1 MRNLIVLVLIII
13 MVSLVSYGQVI
24 NGKFV
29 RFGADSVIIKTDTD
43 ILNLPV
49 SKDLTVLDNTGQKVS
64 PASLF
69 ENANVTV
76 KYEDGVVK
84 SIVVDNQNVNY
95 LQNNEAKPEY
105 QILYREANYQQYN
118 IQTPYKV
125 SYVGYLP
132 VDYQSVV
139 YPTVDVYTAKINYY
153 NYVPV
158 KNSNTIGGSPALAQN
173 IDFYNNLLANNYYSP
188 RFYYE
193 TMSSVTES
201 QIPNYYYIGKMQEK
215 TPYYYKQEPTINSN
229 NLIYANNNSSILSNT
244 NSNKITGIIKDIN
257 ENKLVVVS
265 DKIYEIEINPNSSI
279 FVKKSG
285 KYIPLNNTQEL
296 RNLMNKQVE
305 LSINSDNNKLVANT
319 IIINSQ

>member
-201 QIPNYYYIGKMQEK
+201 QIPNYYYIAKMQEK

>member
-1 MRNLIVLVLIII
+1 MRNLIVLVLTII

-105 QILYREANYQQYN
+105 QLLYREANYQQYN

-201 QIPNYYYIGKMQEK
+201 QIPNYYYVAKMQEK

>member
-1 MRNLIVLVLIII
+1 MRNLIVLVLTII

-105 QILYREANYQQYN
+105 QLLYREANYQQYN

-201 QIPNYYYIGKMQEK
+201 QIPNYYYVAKMQEK

-285 KYIPLNNTQEL
+285 KYIPLNNTEEL

>member
-13 MVSLVSYGQVI
+13 MVSLASYGQVI

-49 SKDLTVLDNTGQKVS
+49 SRDLTVIDNTGQKVS
-64 PASLF
+64 SASLF

-84 SIVVDNQNVNY
+84 SIVVDNQYVNY
-95 LQNNEAKPEY
+95 LQNNETKPEY
-105 QILYREANYQQYN
+105 QILHREANYQYYN
-118 IQTPYKV
+118 NQTPSKI

-132 VDYQSVV
+132 VDYQSVA
-139 YPTVDVYTAKINYY
+139 YPTVDVYTGKINYY

-201 QIPNYYYIGKMQEK
+201 QIPNYYYVAKMQEK
-215 TPYYYKQEPTINSN
+215 TPYYYKQEPAVNSN
-229 NLIYANNNSSILSNT
+229 NPIYANNNSSILSNT

-265 DKIYEIEINPNSSI
+265 DKIYEIEINSNSSI
-279 FVKKSG
+279 FFKKSG
-285 KYIPLNNTQEL
+285 KYMPLNNTEEL

-305 LSINSDNNKLVANT
+305 LSINSNNNKLVANT

>member
-1 MRNLIVLVLIII
+1 MRNLIVLVLTII

-105 QILYREANYQQYN
+105 QLLYREANYQQYN

>member
-1 MRNLIVLVLIII
+1 MRNLIVLVLTII

-105 QILYREANYQQYN
+105 QLLYREANYQQYN

-201 QIPNYYYIGKMQEK
+201 QIPNYYYVAKMQEK

-257 ENKLVVVS
+257 QNKLVVVS

>member
-105 QILYREANYQQYN
+105 QLLYREANYQQYN